1 MTWRQRCERAP
12 NARDFRAAWDEFR
25 PKLVAFEELLAAVM
39 DVANNDIA
47 NGVTDARQL
56 ATVSPGLRDPDLPS
70 RGHRDVAPPG
80 RQAADLQER
89 VEVVSCTPKSISSH
103 VTTIL
108 SQIEAVR
115 SQIQAAYDAESSTFP
130 EETDDNRARIHWL
143 SGREFCIE

>member
-89 VEVVSCTPKSISSH
+89 VEVVSCTPKASRPTSQPSCPRSRRSAARSRPPTMLSPLPSPRRL
-103 VTTIL
+103 TTI
-108 SQIEAVR
+108 E
-115 SQIQAAYDAESSTFP
+115 
-130 EETDDNRARIHWL
+130 
-143 SGREFCIE
+143 